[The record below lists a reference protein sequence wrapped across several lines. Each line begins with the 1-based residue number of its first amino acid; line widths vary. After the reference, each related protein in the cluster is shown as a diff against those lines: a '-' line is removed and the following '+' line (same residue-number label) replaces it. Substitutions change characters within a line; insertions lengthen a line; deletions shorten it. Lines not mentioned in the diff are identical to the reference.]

1 MINFSKHLFPP
12 FCISCQKI
20 TQNSADFYSY
30 LCKECLEKIDITED
44 YHCFSCH
51 KLTPFGKTCKSCFKN
66 FPING
71 LVVAANYANPILKD
85 VIHFLKYRHIK
96 DLSLPLSW
104 LLLKKLEDF
113 DWKNIREWIIVPVPL
128 AKKRLHSRG
137 FNQSELTAQN
147 LSKWLNIP
155 TSSAIIRRTK
165 FTVPQMEIKN
175 HDERIENIKN
185 SFKIVKGSEKEGLK
199 NKKILLVD
207 DVSTTGATLLE
218 CSKALRPFVN
228 EVWGCVVAK

>member
-1 MINFSKHLFPP
+1 MNILNKLFPP
-12 FCISCQKI
+12 YCISCQKL
-20 TQNSADFYSY
+20 TQNNSNFYSY
-30 LCKECLEKIDITED
+30 ICAICLKKIEIIED
-44 YHCFSCH
+44 YHCASCQ
-51 KLTPFGKTCKSCFKN
+51 KLTPFGKTCKSCFKK

-71 LVVAANYANPILKD
+71 LIVATDYRNPILKD
-85 VIHFLKYRHIK
+85 LIHFLKYRYVK
-96 DLSLPLSW
+96 DLALPLSW
-104 LLLKKLEDF
+104 LLFKKLENF
-113 DWKNIREWIIVPVPL
+113 NWKNVDDWVIIPVPL
-128 AKKRLHSRG
+128 AKRRLRSRG
-137 FNQSELTAQN
+137 FNQSRLIAQN

-155 TSSAIIRRTK
+155 IYSDIIERTK

-175 HDERIENIKN
+175 YAQRIENIKN